1 MERLKQV
8 LAGLVLAL
16 QFFTALPIREAFE
29 MNAKSATM
37 MYGAIPLIGL
47 GIGTLQAFFLTI
59 NDTYFALS
67 PLFTVILMVVFH
79 FVATGGLH
87 MDGVV
92 DTGDAYFS
100 YRDQKKRLEILD
112 DPRIGAF
119 GAMTLVL
126 FIILK
131 IGVLYELLLRELPL
145 LYVILVPFIARQA
158 VLLIFITTNT
168 SKETGIASYFK
179 KTVNEKTLLWTTIA
193 YFAVILT
200 FVIVLQNWILLILCG
215 ALLAFTGVYRS
226 WVKRNFGGIS
236 GDLLG
241 AIFEWAELILWFVLL
256 CIL

>member
-1 MERLKQV
+1 
-8 LAGLVLAL
+8 
-16 QFFTALPIREAFE
+16 
-29 MNAKSATM
+29 MNAKSATI

-47 GIGTLQAFFLTI
+47 GIGALQVIFLTV
-59 NDTYFALS
+59 NDTYFSLS
-67 PLFTVILMVVFH
+67 PLFTAILMVVIH
-79 FVATGGLH
+79 FLATGGLH

-126 FIILK
+126 FVILK
-131 IGVLYELLLRELPL
+131 IGILYELLLRGVPF
-145 LYVILVPFIARQA
+145 LYIILVPFISRQA
-158 VLLIFITTNT
+158 VILVFITTNP

-179 KTVNEKTLLWTTIA
+179 KTVNEQTLLWMTIT
-193 YFAVILT
+193 YFIVILALAIT
-200 FVIVLQNWILLILCG
+200 LQNWILLILCG
-215 ALLAFTGVYRS
+215 VLLVFTGVYRS
-226 WVKRNFGGIS
+226 WAKRNFGGIS

-241 AIFEWAELILWFVLL
+241 AIFEWAELVLWFVLL

>member
-1 MERLKQV
+1 MKQV
-8 LAGLVLAL
+8 LTGLVLSL
-16 QFFTALPIREAFE
+16 QFFTALPIRKAFE
-29 MNAKSATM
+29 MNAKSVTI

-47 GIGTLQAFFLTI
+47 GIGALQAIFLTV
-59 NDTYFALS
+59 NDTYFSLS
-67 PLFTVILMVVFH
+67 PLFTAILMVVIH
-79 FVATGGLH
+79 FLATGGLH

-126 FIILK
+126 FVILK
-131 IGVLYELLLRELPL
+131 IGILYELLLRGVPF
-145 LYVILVPFIARQA
+145 LYIILVPFISRQA
-158 VLLIFITTNT
+158 VILVFITTNP

-179 KTVNEKTLLWTTIA
+179 KTVNEQTLLWMTIT
-193 YFAVILT
+193 YFIVILALA
-200 FVIVLQNWILLILCG
+200 IALQNWILLILCG
-215 ALLAFTGVYRS
+215 VLLVFTGVYRS
-226 WVKRNFGGIS
+226 WAKRNFGGIS

-241 AIFEWAELILWFVLL
+241 AIFEWAELVLWFVLL

>member
-1 MERLKQV
+1 
-8 LAGLVLAL
+8 
-16 QFFTALPIREAFE
+16 
-29 MNAKSATM
+29 MNAKSATI

-47 GIGTLQAFFLTI
+47 GIGALQAIFLTV
-59 NDTYFALS
+59 NDTYFSLS
-67 PLFTVILMVVFH
+67 PLFTAILMVVIH
-79 FVATGGLH
+79 FLATGGLH

-126 FIILK
+126 FVILK
-131 IGVLYELLLRELPL
+131 IGILYELLLRGIPFH
-145 LYVILVPFIARQA
+145 YIILVPFISRQA
-158 VLLIFITTNT
+158 VILVFITTNP

-179 KTVNEKTLLWTTIA
+179 KTVNEQTLLWMTIT
-193 YFAVILT
+193 YFIVILALAIT
-200 FVIVLQNWILLILCG
+200 LQNWILLILCG
-215 ALLAFTGVYRS
+215 VLLAFTGVYRS
-226 WVKRNFGGIS
+226 WAKRNFGGIS

-241 AIFEWAELILWFVLL
+241 AIFEWAELVLWFVLL

>member
-1 MERLKQV
+1 
-8 LAGLVLAL
+8 
-16 QFFTALPIREAFE
+16 
-29 MNAKSATM
+29 MNAKSATI

-47 GIGTLQAFFLTI
+47 GIGALQAIFLTV
-59 NDTYFALS
+59 NDTYFSLS
-67 PLFTVILMVVFH
+67 PLFTAILMVVIH
-79 FVATGGLH
+79 FLATGGLH

-126 FIILK
+126 FVILK
-131 IGVLYELLLRELPL
+131 IGILYELLLRGVPF
-145 LYVILVPFIARQA
+145 LYIILVPFISRQA
-158 VLLIFITTNT
+158 VILVFITTNP

-179 KTVNEKTLLWTTIA
+179 KTVNEQTLLWMTIT
-193 YFAVILT
+193 YFIVILALAIT
-200 FVIVLQNWILLILCG
+200 LQNWILLILCG
-215 ALLAFTGVYRS
+215 VLLVFTGVYRS
-226 WVKRNFGGIS
+226 WAKRNFGGIS

-241 AIFEWAELILWFVLL
+241 AIFEWAELVLWFVLL

>member
-1 MERLKQV
+1 
-8 LAGLVLAL
+8 
-16 QFFTALPIREAFE
+16 
-29 MNAKSATM
+29 MNAKSATI

-47 GIGTLQAFFLTI
+47 GIGALQAIFLTV
-59 NDTYFALS
+59 NDTYFSLS
-67 PLFTVILMVVFH
+67 PLFTVILMVVIH
-79 FVATGGLH
+79 FLATGGLH

-126 FIILK
+126 FVILK
-131 IGVLYELLLRELPL
+131 IGILYELLLRGVPF
-145 LYVILVPFIARQA
+145 LYIILVPFISRQA
-158 VLLIFITTNT
+158 VILVFITTNP

-179 KTVNEKTLLWTTIA
+179 KTVNEQTLLWMTIT
-193 YFAVILT
+193 YFIVILALA
-200 FVIVLQNWILLILCG
+200 IALQNWILLILCG
-215 ALLAFTGVYRS
+215 VLLVFTGVYRS
-226 WVKRNFGGIS
+226 WAKRNFGGIS

-241 AIFEWAELILWFVLL
+241 AIFEWAELVLWFVLL

>member
-1 MERLKQV
+1 MKQ
-8 LAGLVLAL
+8 LFTGMVLAL
-16 QFFTALPIREAFE
+16 QFFTALPIRKAFD
-29 MNAKSATM
+29 MNARSATI

-47 GIGTLQAFFLTI
+47 GIGALQAIFLTV

-67 PLFTVILMVVFH
+67 PLFTAILIVVLH

-126 FIILK
+126 FVLLK
-131 IGVLYELLLRELPL
+131 VGVLYELLLRGLPL
-145 LYVILVPFIARQA
+145 LYMILIPFIARQA
-158 VLLIFITTNT
+158 VILVFITTNT
-168 SKETGIASYFK
+168 SKETGLASYFK
-179 KTVNEKTLLWTTIA
+179 KTVNERTLLWIVISYFIA
-193 YFAVILT
+193 ILAAVL
-200 FVIVLQNWILLILCG
+200 FLQNGILLILYG
-215 ALLAFTGVYRS
+215 AMLVFTALYRS
-226 WVKRNFGGIS
+226 WAKRNFGGIS

>member
-1 MERLKQV
+1 
-8 LAGLVLAL
+8 
-16 QFFTALPIREAFE
+16 
-29 MNAKSATM
+29 MNAKSVTI

-47 GIGTLQAFFLTI
+47 GIGALQAIFLTV
-59 NDTYFALS
+59 NDTYFSLS
-67 PLFTVILMVVFH
+67 PLFTAILMVVIH
-79 FVATGGLH
+79 FLATGGLH

-126 FIILK
+126 FVILK
-131 IGVLYELLLRELPL
+131 IGILYELLLRGVPF
-145 LYVILVPFIARQA
+145 LYIILVPFISRQA
-158 VLLIFITTNT
+158 VILVFITTNP

-179 KTVNEKTLLWTTIA
+179 KTVNEQTLLWMTIT
-193 YFAVILT
+193 YFIVILALA
-200 FVIVLQNWILLILCG
+200 IALQNWILLILCG
-215 ALLAFTGVYRS
+215 VLLVFTGVYRS
-226 WVKRNFGGIS
+226 WAKRNFGGIS

-241 AIFEWAELILWFVLL
+241 AIFEWAELVLWFVLL

>member
-1 MERLKQV
+1 MT
-8 LAGLVLAL
+8 GIVLAL
-16 QFFTALPIREAFE
+16 QFFSALPIRKAFE
-29 MNAKSATM
+29 MNARSATV

-47 GIGTLQAFFLTI
+47 GIGALQAIFLTV
-59 NDTYFALS
+59 NDTYFTLS
-67 PLFTVILMVVFH
+67 PLFTAILLVVLH

-87 MDGVV
+87 MDGVI

-126 FIILK
+126 FVLLK
-131 IGVLYELLLRELPL
+131 VGVLYELLLRGLPL

-158 VLLIFITTNT
+158 VILVFITTKP

-179 KTVNEKTLLWTTIA
+179 KTVNERTLLWIVIS
-193 YFAVILT
+193 YFIGILA
-200 FVIVLQNWILLILCG
+200 IVMILQNWLLLVLYG
-215 ALLAFTGVYRS
+215 ALLAFTGLYRS
-226 WVKRNFGGIS
+226 WVKRNFGGVS

-241 AIFEWAELILWFVLL
+241 AIFEWGELILWFVLL

>member
-1 MERLKQV
+1 MKHILT
-8 LAGLVLAL
+8 GIVLAL
-16 QFFTALPIREAFE
+16 QFFSALPIRKAFE
-29 MNAKSATM
+29 MNARSATV

-47 GIGTLQAFFLTI
+47 GIGALQAIFLTV
-59 NDTYFALS
+59 NDTYFTLS
-67 PLFTVILMVVFH
+67 PLFTAILLVVLH

-87 MDGVV
+87 MDGVI

-126 FIILK
+126 FVLLK
-131 IGVLYELLLRELPL
+131 VGVLYELLLRGLPL

-158 VLLIFITTNT
+158 VILVFITTKP

-179 KTVNEKTLLWTTIA
+179 KTVNERTLLWIVIS
-193 YFAVILT
+193 YFIGILA
-200 FVIVLQNWILLILCG
+200 IVMILQNWLLLVLYG
-215 ALLAFTGVYRS
+215 ALLAFTGLYRS
-226 WVKRNFGGIS
+226 WVKRNFGGVS

-241 AIFEWAELILWFVLL
+241 AIFEWGELILWFVLL